1 MNTGFA
7 FRYPWMLLNLLWL
20 PLWFWIAMRVWQ
32 AKRFLMHSSIQ
43 PFQGLQTQPQKIP
56 LLLRMGTLAC
66 IIFALARPQS
76 VYEITHHDSNG
87 VDMMLALDLSTSMLI
102 PDFTSGMGQRTT
114 RIEAAKGVLKDF
126 IQQRQEDRI
135 GLVSFARYPYLVS
148 PLTLNHEWLLQ
159 NLKRLNAGLIEDGTA
174 IGSAV
179 TMCLNRLKE
188 LSAKTRLIILLTDGV
203 NNFGDVTPTLAAN
216 IAKSFQT
223 KIYAIMIG
231 NDQVF
236 PTDEQTLAQMAE
248 TTGGRFYRAY
258 DLKSLQSVYQ
268 EIDTLE
274 KTKVKQE
281 GSKSYGELFFYCLYA
296 ATALLLLEQFL
307 KTHRYRITA

>member
-1 MNTGFA
+1 MKTGFA

-20 PLWFWIAMRVWQ
+20 PLWFWVSMRVWQ

-43 PFQGLQTQPQKIP
+43 PFQGLQAQPQKIP
-56 LLLRMGTLAC
+56 LLLRTGTLAC
-66 IIFALARPQS
+66 IIFALARPQM
-76 VYEITHHDSNG
+76 VYEITHHDANG
-87 VDMMLALDLSTSMLI
+87 VDMMLAIDLSTSMLI
-102 PDFTSGMGQRTT
+102 PDFTSGMGRRAT
-114 RIEAAKGVLKDF
+114 RIEAAKGVLEDF
-126 IQQRQEDRI
+126 IQQRPDDRI

-159 NLKRLNAGLIEDGTA
+159 NLQRLNAGLIEDGTA

-188 LSAKTRLIILLTDGV
+188 LSAKTRLIVLLTDGV
-203 NNFGDVTPTLAAN
+203 NNFGDVTPTLAAT
-216 IAKSFQT
+216 IANSFQT

-236 PTDEQTLAQMAE
+236 PADEQTLARMAE
-248 TTGGRFYRAY
+248 STGGQFYRAY

-268 EIDTLE
+268 QIDKLE
-274 KTKVKQE
+274 KTQVKQE
-281 GSKSYGELFFYCLYA
+281 GAKSYGELFFYALWV
-296 ATALLLLEQFL
+296 ATALLLLEFFL
-307 KTHRYRITA
+307 KTHRYRILA